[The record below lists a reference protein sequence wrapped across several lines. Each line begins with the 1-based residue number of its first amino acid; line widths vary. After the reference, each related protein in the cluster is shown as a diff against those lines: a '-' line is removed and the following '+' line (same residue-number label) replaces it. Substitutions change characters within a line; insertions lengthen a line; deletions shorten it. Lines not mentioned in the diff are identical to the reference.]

1 MGPSSAVTPI
11 SCDEKENP
19 QMVIDLP
26 DLRDETVAP
35 DTGGETRSSS

>member
-1 MGPSSAVTPI
+1 MGHSSAV
-11 SCDEKENP
+11 SHVNCDEKENP

-35 DTGGETRSSS
+35 DTGGETRRHS